1 MQKSFL
7 KNQITE
13 NATNKTKNIWK
24 PCKPS
29 FTEKCSHCKQKF
41 TLKMKRDVTLS
52 DTTIANNFNNHLV
65 NITKSLNIPAW
76 NPENS
81 RSNTDLEKILETF

>member
-1 MQKSFL
+1 
-7 KNQITE
+7 
-13 NATNKTKNIWK
+13 
-24 PCKPS
+24 
-29 FTEKCSHCKQKF
+29 
-41 TLKMKRDVTLS
+41 MKRDVTLS
-52 DTTIANNFNNHLV
+52 ETTIANNFNNHLV

>member
-1 MQKSFL
+1 
-7 KNQITE
+7 
-13 NATNKTKNIWK
+13 
-24 PCKPS
+24 
-29 FTEKCSHCKQKF
+29 
-41 TLKMKRDVTLS
+41 MKRDVTLS
-52 DTTIANNFNNHLV
+52 ETTIANNFNNYLV